1 MIAALLEGSMDLAG
15 TRFDAENDPGIGSLK
30 VLVTRRH
37 WGLF

>member
-37 WGLF
+37 